1 MRAMKAG
8 MRLKSAVCS
17 TVIMVLRAPVMQAD
31 VRCGGVAMIELD
43 GVAAPDARIDPT
55 QAQGTL
61 IGKRYVDAQDRV
73 EILCTQGGEGSLTL
87 DGVGMT
93 VKQPKALPSSD

>member
-8 MRLKSAVCS
+8 LRLKSAVCS
-17 TVIMVLRAPVMQAD
+17 TVIMVLRAPAMQVD

-43 GVAAPDARIDPT
+43 EVAAPDAQVEPT
-55 QAQGTL
+55 HAQGTL

-73 EILCTQGGEGSLTL
+73 EVLCTQGGKGSLTF
-87 DGVGMT
+87 DGVAMK
-93 VKQPKALPSSD
+93 VKQAKA